1 MKMKNIDGPSLIKRL
16 ASCNKSVRDKTVDIL
31 LQKWLPSQ
39 TQIDDDDMKKL
50 WKGLFYCVWHSDKV
64 PIQAALAD
72 RLSSVLPSLHL
83 SLSLQYL
90 SVFLLT
96 MRREWTGIDALRLD
110 KYYLLI
116 RRFLHYFFVILRK
129 CCWDLEI
136 LKKLMGGLIDNSL
149 LADDKFHGNGVN
161 YHIVSIF
168 IDELRPFLPLK
179 REVLEELFGPFVSVM
194 GKVKDKVLVGK
205 IKSCIF
211 DVLLKRGS
219 GLLEVKKSGKDEVGD
234 SGDDDV
240 VVLGTIGLLMGFSA
254 KFFELGSS
262 VECCQGNRKV
272 LFRLHEEFLKLEKD
286 LASSG
291 VNVLI
296 PEVSVDDDEG
306 DEVPTLVPIANDTEV
321 DATDEGVVEGSAKKV
336 LKKCKKSKK
345 GNFGEEEK
353 GKKPKKK
360 KKKNVESSPI
370 DTTEENVVS
379 RNGDFS
385 VEEQNSVSNIVSFN
399 EVVMSN
405 LQMQFEKVAAE
416 VGMDGTV
423 ESSCGLQNGAV
434 NGTLHKKRKRAK
446 GSEGQQSQ
454 TPEPNNRADAE
465 GPTAKSA
472 EKSGKKVRFSM
483 KNNLVW
489 KPQSPLPPQSLRL
502 PPSVTPRGSA
512 LKKGVAP
519 GPVREMPVTI
529 KKAKQRAKS
538 MKKVRK
544 VIKIKNPAL
553 KSVKKL
559 KSLST

>member
-1 MKMKNIDGPSLIKRL
+1 MKNLRGNL
-16 ASCNKSVRDKTVDIL
+16 AINKTRGALSNFSIINLTEINGFFDLWV
-31 LQKWLPSQ
+31 
-39 TQIDDDDMKKL
+39 QIEEPNQIGSSDQ
-50 WKGLFYCVWHSDKV
+50 LFYGQLSQNYLK
-64 PIQAALAD
+64 D
-72 RLSSVLPSLHL
+72 RVLNLFFVSIG
-83 SLSLQYL
+83 
-90 SVFLLT
+90 
-96 MRREWTGIDALRLD
+96 REMDGSYFLRLEHGLLSNRGYITHISGLIRL
-110 KYYLLI
+110 KEFALLI
-116 RRFLHYFFVILRK
+116 RSQIKYSIGEYEETIGTCFVFSEDEHGIFIFVSEGFMDMLTPTYFCLF
-129 CCWDLEI
+129 
-136 LKKLMGGLIDNSL
+136 
-149 LADDKFHGNGVN
+149 LADIQTFCSPAVKVLYLCVFEVLSSKFSSP
-161 YHIVSIF
+161 SIMQLF
-168 IDELRPFLPLK
+168 DELRPFLPLK
-179 REVLEELFGPFVSVM
+179 RE
-194 GKVKDKVLVGK
+194 
-205 IKSCIF
+205 
-211 DVLLKRGS
+211 
-219 GLLEVKKSGKDEVGD
+219 DEVGD

-296 PEVSVDDDEG
+296 PEVSVDDDEE
-306 DEVPTLVPIANDTEV
+306 DEVPTLVPIANDMEV
-321 DATDEGVVEGSAKKV
+321 DATDEGVAEGSTKKV

-370 DTTEENVVS
+370 DMAEENVVS

-385 VEEQNSVSNIVSFN
+385 VEEQNSVSNLVSFN

-553 KSVKKL
+553 KNRK
-559 KSLST
+559 TDA